1 MRRISSLSIT
11 NTSVSCSAVTVALRG
26 SPVRSDISPKKS
38 PVPTVLIGVALASF
52 ALISLLATLYGG
64 HQALHVLSLVQ
75 VLVYF
80 GSFLLLA
87 ILFAVAVLEQI
98 IPGSKRRVKPGV
110 LMAGAALFL
119 IALAPVLFE
128 NFGTVNDVHIARDWR
143 TGEPL
148 SYAFVE
154 MPFDGEAEYAIEKLD
169 GKRWSGRRLKVSE
182 KQEGRREY

>member
-1 MRRISSLSIT
+1 MTIF
-11 NTSVSCSAVTVALRG
+11 VANFD
-26 SPVRSDISPKKS
+26 SE
-38 PVPTVLIGVALASF
+38 TE
-52 ALISLLATLYGG
+52 
-64 HQALHVLSLVQ
+64 
-75 VLVYF
+75 
-80 GSFLLLA
+80 
-87 ILFAVAVLEQI
+87 EQDL
-98 IPGSKRRVKPGV
+98 K
-110 LMAGAALFL
+110 
-119 IALAPVLFE
+119 VLFE